1 MATHDPPRGGP
12 GEVGL
17 PGPSA
22 SKITPDS
29 LEEFRRKLA
38 TGGEDVVDPRT
49 WSGSLPNQWG
59 TAPML
64 RVGRSK
70 WFNLLW
76 LAPIEFGL
84 LIIGVVVAQALRE
97 LPSVQ
102 AFIEKYPGNIP
113 PPNGVQGVP
122 AWANR
127 QHFFNLFLMTFIIR
141 SAVQILT
148 DHPRL
153 YWTRHSTPGRDWF
166 RFQRRCRWIHCGL
179 PSRTQ

>member
-1 MATHDPPRGGP
+1 MVTDDPARGDAGAA
-12 GEVGL
+12 GL
-17 PGPSA
+17 PAPPA

-29 LEEFRRKLA
+29 LEEFRRKLS
-38 TGGEDVVDPRT
+38 TGAEEIVNPKT

-76 LAPIEFGL
+76 LLAIGFAL
-84 LIIGVVVAQALRE
+84 LLAGVVVAQALRE

-113 PPNGVQGVP
+113 PPNGQQGIP
-122 AWANR
+122 AWANLAALLQPVHDDLHHPVGNPDPHR
-127 QHFFNLFLMTFIIR
+127 PSPVVLDPPLHARKGLVSLPEGGAAR
-141 SAVQILT
+141 SAL
-148 DHPRL
+148 DR
-153 YWTRHSTPGRDWF
+153 
-166 RFQRRCRWIHCGL
+166 
-179 PSRTQ
+179 